1 MLESLQTT
9 MQTMLAT
16 QQATL
21 LATQQVT
28 TMATQPANAAAT
40 QPVDA
45 VAIQPANNPHP
56 DRGASWLKDFR
67 RYNPH
72 PFVGSKEDPTAAQM
86 WIANMETTFE
96 SMRCPDE
103 HKVACATNVLQKMQ
117 KCGGRII
124 NRASTR
130 VRGLQRGKPLRKP
143 F

>member
-1 MLESLQTT
+1 

-21 LATQQVT
+21 LATQQVA
-28 TMATQPANAAAT
+28 TMATQPANGVAKQPTNAVATQPANAAAT

-67 RYNPH
+67 RYNPRS
-72 PFVGSKEDPTAAQM
+72 FVGSKEDPVAAQM
-86 WIANMETTFE
+86 WIANMETIFE

-103 HKVACATNVLQKMQ
+103 HKVACATYVLQKDAEVWWSDNKQ
-117 KCGGRII
+117 SI
-124 NRASTR
+124 N
-130 VRGLQRGKPLRKP
+130 
-143 F
+143 